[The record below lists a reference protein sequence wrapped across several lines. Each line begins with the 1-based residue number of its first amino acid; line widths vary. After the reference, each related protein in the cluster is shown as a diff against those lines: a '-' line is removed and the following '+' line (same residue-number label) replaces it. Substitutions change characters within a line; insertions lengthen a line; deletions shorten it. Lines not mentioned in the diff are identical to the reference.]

1 MFCCIT
7 EISRF
12 SRSTQ
17 PILVCTYFRTKLEQI
32 RTMFE
37 NDDAKYECDI
47 CNYTCSRLF
56 DYNRHLRTAR
66 HLKKRENQ
74 ENSDKPNDEIL
85 SCIACNYVCKYKS
98 EYDRHMISEKHIAK
112 VNSNTLFE
120 NGREIR
126 ENGRENAKIKRENQ
140 ENSKHVCKCG
150 KSYASRSALWYH
162 KKRCIIT
169 DIETTEKVNRVFPIS
184 HTFLAEPDDNMD
196 MVATIEA
203 MVNEKVEKER
213 DSMMEQARREAA
225 DKAAD
230 TSMFKQL
237 LEAQA
242 EAHAEQTRQLV
253 EAISLKESQIIT
265 NNNTTNNNNQ
275 FNLNVFLNEDCKD
288 AYTLKE
294 VINSIECTVTDLDR
308 MDKDGYAATV
318 VRKIMESIQDMSIT
332 ERPIHCTDARR
343 NTVCVKNETGWER
356 NEAALKSLNNSV
368 YKVGR
373 LLGNI
378 VDDWRDTYPDH
389 FRGSD
394 FRREQYH
401 RLITNILKVSDGD
414 VEARIASKVCKGVIL
429 DRKAAMK
436 KT

>member
-1 MFCCIT
+1 MKVDFFIVGT
-7 EISRF
+7 PKAGTTSLYYYLNEHPEIVMSSQKETDFF
-12 SRSTQ
+12 SDESLQ
-17 PILVCTYFRTKLEQI
+17 
-32 RTMFE
+32 
-37 NDDAKYECDI
+37 
-47 CNYTCSRLF
+47 
-56 DYNRHLRTAR
+56 
-66 HLKKRENQ
+66 KKRLYYGKN
-74 ENSDKPNDEIL
+74 
-85 SCIACNYVCKYKS
+85 
-98 EYDRHMISEKHIAK
+98 RISSMEQYHA
-112 VNSNTLFE
+112 LFE
-120 NGREIR
+120 NY
-126 ENGRENAKIKRENQ
+126 ENKVVGETSTEEMVMKCFQMMQENQ
-140 ENSKHVCKCG
+140 
-150 KSYASRSALWYH
+150 
-162 KKRCIIT
+162 
-169 DIETTEKVNRVFPIS
+169 
-184 HTFLAEPDDNMD
+184 
-196 MVATIEA
+196 
-203 MVNEKVEKER
+203 
-213 DSMMEQARREAA
+213 AA
-225 DKAAD
+225 Q
-230 TSMFKQL
+230 M
-237 LEAQA
+237 EAQA
-242 EAHAEQTRQLV
+242 AQFEAAQEQTRQLV
-253 EAISLKESQIIT
+253 EAISLKETQIIT
-265 NNNTTNNNNQ
+265 NNNNTTNNTNNNNQ

-394 FRREQYH
+394 SRREQYH

>member
-1 MFCCIT
+1 MAT
-7 EISRF
+7 EKTRKNEGLF
-12 SRSTQ
+12 Y
-17 PILVCTYFRTKLEQI
+17 CE
-32 RTMFE
+32 
-37 NDDAKYECDI
+37 DCDFK
-47 CNYTCSRLF
+47 CSYSS
-56 DYNRHLRTAR
+56 DYNRHLLTRKHKSATKCNGLATEKTRKTNDTIYTCEYCEKTYINRT
-66 HLKKRENQ
+66 
-74 ENSDKPNDEIL
+74 
-85 SCIACNYVCKYKS
+85 
-98 EYDRHMISEKHIAK
+98 
-112 VNSNTLFE
+112 
-120 NGREIR
+120 G
-126 ENGRENAKIKRENQ
+126 
-140 ENSKHVCKCG
+140 
-150 KSYASRSALWYH
+150 LWRH
-162 KKRCIIT
+162 KKICPESPENKIPENKIIN
-169 DIETTEKVNRVFPIS
+169 ESPTEQMI
-184 HTFLAEPDDNMD
+184 
-196 MVATIEA
+196 
-203 MVNEKVEKER
+203 
-213 DSMMEQARREAA
+213 MMCFQKMQAAQMEAA
-225 DKAAD
+225 K
-230 TSMFKQL
+230 
-237 LEAQA
+237 
-242 EAHAEQTRQLV
+242 EQTRQLV
-253 EAISLKESQIIT
+253 EAFTLKESQIINNTT
-265 NNNTTNNNNQ
+265 NNNTTNNNQ

-288 AYTLKE
+288 AYTLKD
-294 VINSIECTVTDLDR
+294 VINTIECTVTDLDR

>member
-1 MFCCIT
+1 MKCF
-7 EISRF
+7 
-12 SRSTQ
+12 Q
-17 PILVCTYFRTKLEQI
+17 MMQ
-32 RTMFE
+32 
-37 NDDAKYECDI
+37 
-47 CNYTCSRLF
+47 
-56 DYNRHLRTAR
+56 
-66 HLKKRENQ
+66 ENQ
-74 ENSDKPNDEIL
+74 
-85 SCIACNYVCKYKS
+85 
-98 EYDRHMISEKHIAK
+98 
-112 VNSNTLFE
+112 
-120 NGREIR
+120 
-126 ENGRENAKIKRENQ
+126 
-140 ENSKHVCKCG
+140 
-150 KSYASRSALWYH
+150 
-162 KKRCIIT
+162 
-169 DIETTEKVNRVFPIS
+169 
-184 HTFLAEPDDNMD
+184 
-196 MVATIEA
+196 
-203 MVNEKVEKER
+203 
-213 DSMMEQARREAA
+213 AA
-225 DKAAD
+225 Q
-230 TSMFKQL
+230 M
-237 LEAQA
+237 EAQA
-242 EAHAEQTRQLV
+242 AQFEAAQEQTRQLV
-253 EAISLKESQIIT
+253 EAISLKETQIIT
-265 NNNTTNNNNQ
+265 NNNNTTNNTNNNNQ

-394 FRREQYH
+394 SRREQYH